1 MKKYTLKYKE
11 VGLDGKTKTVTKL
24 FTNLKEAR
32 KWGREHFDT
41 HVSLKNSKGTDLPL

>member
-11 VGLDGKTKTVTKL
+11 AGLDGKTKTITKT

-32 KWGREHFDT
+32 KYGREHFDN
-41 HVSLKNSKGTDLPL
+41 HVSLKNGKGVELPL